1 MRNRKQRLQKSF
13 PGEHVSSPKDHK
25 DLQDSREDKKLEKIV
40 KNGVINDEEESKRR
54 EPEGPGGELGVRGG
68 RKICGVG
75 VLGVLKVL
83 ALVTLVPPFLNY
95 ASLQKESHSLR
106 PPGDLQILPQGH
118 KLFMNCSGRGQPVVM
133 MDTPGGFSS
142 DVWSL
147 VQPEIA
153 KFTKVCVYDRSGL
166 GFSESL
172 HSHAQSGNWN
182 DSHGSEDMRK
192 QKQPTTENMVNDFN
206 HLLKIVSN
214 DSAGI
219 ILVGGGLGA
228 VNMRFYSRLY
238 ENVFGLVLINSFF
251 EDMFSQENKEW
262 TKFWYEHFIP
272 SLQVQQVLAT
282 LGITRLGLLTG
293 FIKPHV
299 MMDTHLDNNT
309 KNRLKYLLCN
319 SKHLISGISERYY
332 INESLA
338 QLKILRK
345 VKSFPSNVSVGIIS
359 SKIFSSQLMPK
370 LNDFW
375 YKNQELLVKEV
386 FPFSERLFVNGDFH
400 TVYIDNA
407 EVIVRAVRKFV
418 QKFRKSVKK
427 SANI

>member
-1 MRNRKQRLQKSF
+1 
-13 PGEHVSSPKDHK
+13 
-25 DLQDSREDKKLEKIV
+25 
-40 KNGVINDEEESKRR
+40 
-54 EPEGPGGELGVRGG
+54 
-68 RKICGVG
+68 
-75 VLGVLKVL
+75 
-83 ALVTLVPPFLNY
+83 
-95 ASLQKESHSLR
+95 
-106 PPGDLQILPQGH
+106 
-118 KLFMNCSGRGQPVVM
+118 
-133 MDTPGGFSS
+133 
-142 DVWSL
+142 
-147 VQPEIA
+147 
-153 KFTKVCVYDRSGL
+153 
-166 GFSESL
+166 
-172 HSHAQSGNWN
+172 
-182 DSHGSEDMRK
+182 
-192 QKQPTTENMVNDFN
+192 MVNDFN